1 MGCGAGNHRRG
12 RGGRGEAGQKKQ
24 EGCGNRGEACWS
36 ASAAKAKA
44 KAGWLAII

>member
-12 RGGRGEAGQKKQ
+12 RGGRGEPGLKKQ
-24 EGCGNRGEACWS
+24 EGYRNRGEACWS

-44 KAGWLAII
+44 GWLAFI

>member
-1 MGCGAGNHRRG
+1 MRCGAANHRRG

-24 EGCGNRGEACWS
+24 ESCRNRGEAGWS

-44 KAGWLAII
+44 GWLAFI